1 MVNSTTHAH
10 RAAKEIEDRPGS
22 VRPNSEIT
30 QWCITICII
39 VVGLFALFFFAH
51 MGGMSA
57 LVGPWIILAVSLLVQ
72 KTVKVKWR

>member
-1 MVNSTTHAH
+1 MSRSFHFAEVKYGKQYNS
-10 RAAKEIEDRPGS
+10 RPS
-22 VRPNSEIT
+22 SSEIA

-39 VVGLFALFFFAH
+39 IAGLFALFFFAH

-72 KTVKVKWR
+72 KIVKMK